1 MNYNSRK
8 VYNDLVSIQK
18 LCIKVKSHVNDP
30 EKA

>member
-1 MNYNSRK
+1 MTRNSRK

-18 LCIKVKSHVNDP
+18 VCIKVNSHVNNP

>member
-8 VYNDLVSIQK
+8 VYNDLVRIQK
-18 LCIKVKSHVNDP
+18 LCIKVNSHVNDP